1 MTLSP
6 SQNPPQ
12 LDAAHLQRAL
22 ERLPEGARVLYVA
35 AHPDD
40 ENTRLLSWLVQEKKV
55 RAAYL
60 SITRGD
66 GGQNLI
72 GKDLGPALGLI
83 RTQEL
88 LAARRTDG
96 AEQFFTRA
104 RDFGFSKNPEEAL
117 RIWGKDRILEDVVQ
131 VIRTFKPDVI
141 VTRFSPKPSETHGHH
156 TASAQL
162 ALEAFDKAADKSF
175 APGQH
180 LAPWKARRIVW
191 NGWNEAD
198 PKKDPENSVK
208 LDANSYDPLLG
219 LSMGELAG
227 DSRTMHKSQGFG
239 AMRGVAP
246 VTEYFMLL
254 QGEPMHGSFLDG
266 IPEKPVPAALARAA
280 QAFKPEQPQLAIPA
294 LLEAYKESP
303 RPEIAEAIVQ
313 GAGLVLLAISE
324 SKTAVPGQP
333 LPVTLTALQRNP
345 AGLELTQISLGSQ
358 KVAGP
363 GKLDGLW
370 QQKSSLTGLPPPG
383 STDAA
388 FLREPPQD
396 GFYDVQNFDERI
408 RPEPLP
414 ALFADFTLRSGGTSV
429 VVRRPIVF
437 REVDPVLGDRTRAL
451 ELSPPATIDAQA
463 QVLLFPDALPRTLQ
477 VTVRAPAA
485 VEGAAFIE
493 APEGFTVEPKE
504 RPFKLDA
511 DGQIELAFQVKPGPR
526 AADGELKLA
535 VRINGQVYDRG
546 VRRLAYAHLPPQVWH
561 PLSRVRA
568 VRFDLKPGGTK
579 NVGYVNG
586 AGDDVAE
593 VLAQLGYRVTLLDE
607 AALRGPLTGF
617 DAIVVGVRAFNVNPW
632 LAALKPR
639 LFDYVAMGGVL
650 VVQYN
655 TKNGLSKLPEP
666 LGPYPFSVSSQRVT
680 DETADVTLG
689 DDPVLLGPN
698 RISAQDF
705 AGWVQERGLYFPDKW
720 DAQYRAPLAMHDPGE
735 GVQKGS
741 LLVAPHGKGR
751 FVYTGLAFF
760 RQLPAGVPGA
770 LRLFANLLARDATAL

>member
-117 RIWGKDRILEDVVQ
+117 RIWGKERILEDVVQ

-141 VTRFSPKPSETHGHH
+141 ITRFSPVPSETHGHH

-162 ALEAFDKAADKSF
+162 ALEAFDKAADKSY
-175 APGQH
+175 APG

-191 NGWNEAD
+191 NGWNESD
-198 PKKDPENSVK
+198 PKKDPENAVK
-208 LDANSYDPLLG
+208 LDANPYDPLLG

-239 AMRGVAP
+239 AMRGVAK
-246 VTEYFMLL
+246 VEEYFMLL
-254 QGEPMHGSFLDG
+254 KGEPMHGSFLDG
-266 IPEKPVPAALARAA
+266 IPERPVPPALARAA

-294 LLEAYKESP
+294 LLEAYQESP

-313 GAGLVLLAISE
+313 SAGLVLLAISE
-324 SKTAVPGQP
+324 SKTAVPGSP

-345 AGLELTQISLGSQ
+345 AGLELTQVALGSQ
-358 KVAGP
+358 KLAGP

-370 QQKSSLTGLPPPG
+370 QQKGSLTELPPPG

-396 GFYDVQNFDERI
+396 GFYDVRNFDERI

-414 ALFADFTLRSGGTSV
+414 ALFADFTLRSGGQTV
-429 VVRRPIVF
+429 IVRRPIVF

-451 ELSPPATIDAQA
+451 ELSPPATIDARA

-485 VEGAAFIE
+485 VEGAAFIQ

-511 DGQIELAFQVKPGPR
+511 DGQTELSFQVKPGPR
-526 AADGELKLA
+526 AAEGELKLA

-546 VRRLAYAHLPPQVWH
+546 VRRLAYQHIPPQAWH

-579 NVGYVNG
+579 NIGYVNG
-586 AGDDVAE
+586 AGDEVAE
-593 VLAQLGYRVTLLDE
+593 VLSQLGYRVTLLDE
-607 AALRGPLTGF
+607 AALRGTLTGF

-639 LFDYVAMGGVL
+639 LFDYVEKGGVV

-680 DETADVTLG
+680 DETAEVTLDG
-689 DDPVLLGPN
+689 DPVLLGPN
-698 RISAQDF
+698 RITSQDF
-705 AGWVQERGLYFPDKW
+705 NGWVQERGLYFPDKW
-720 DAQYRAPLAMHDPGE
+720 DARYRTPLTMRDPGE
-735 GVQKGS
+735 SAQKGS
-741 LLVAPHGKGR
+741 LLVTPHGKGR
-751 FVYTGLAFF
+751 FVYTGLSFF

-770 LRLFANLLARDATAL
+770 LRLFANLVARDATAL